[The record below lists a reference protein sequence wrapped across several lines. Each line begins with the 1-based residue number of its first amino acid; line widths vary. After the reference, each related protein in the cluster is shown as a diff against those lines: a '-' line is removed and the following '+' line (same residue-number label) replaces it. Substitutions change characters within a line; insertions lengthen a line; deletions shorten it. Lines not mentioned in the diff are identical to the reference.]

1 MFWCARKWPF
11 YEYTT
16 LIDVNMC
23 AYICDRM
30 GKSFAD
36 EILLGRTGGKEKKIM
51 ILIDYLYICPTIF
64 VYGSLFFS
72 TDKFL
77 FWSP

>member
-1 MFWCARKWPF
+1 
-11 YEYTT
+11 
-16 LIDVNMC
+16 
-23 AYICDRM
+23 M

-77 FWSP
+77 F